1 MILTKYRMMNISD
14 DGYDNGYVETLSL
27 EEANKHS
34 GIVLTIEEE
43 IIEDNGYN

>member
-1 MILTKYRMMNISD
+1 MMNISD
-14 DGYDNGYVETLSL
+14 DGYVETLSL

-43 IIEDNGYN
+43 IQEDNG